1 MTSFQRFQKR
11 TLDLVLSFIGLF
23 FFWWLILLSAFIAS
37 RDTGLSGFFRQTR
50 VGKDGK
56 LFKVLKIRS
65 MRPVEGVVT
74 TVTTDHDPRISKVGR
89 FWRKSKID
97 ELPQL
102 WNVFVGDMSFVGPR
116 PDVPGFADKLQG
128 KDRLMLTIRPGITG
142 PATVKYKKEE
152 EILAA
157 QPDPE
162 KYNQEVIWPD
172 KVRINIDYIKNYSIL
187 KDIRYIIKT
196 VV

>member
-128 KDRLMLTIRPGITG
+128 EDRLMLTIRPGITG

-172 KVRINIDYIKNYSIL
+172 KVRINIDYIKNYSIG